1 MSTKLGRVLLLCD
14 QALLDMRHLTY
25 KVTTLEQCY
34 VGEGVDDHTGT
45 ADLSD
50 TEVALIQ
57 QVIYLAM
64 RPSLVLLCTAVM
76 AAGRQI
82 SLHMSV
88 TFALCAAS
96 PVYVQATSSS
106 FLRVCSNNGSRV
118 QSYSRFP
125 CAAHYLGRAD
135 CSSILCLRSF
145 FGIHT
150 LRLVPS
156 FSLSNTPFQSLS
168 IGWSLRLLTIE
179 LVSQEVDRI
188 EQQNAQLQFRLDELE
203 RDFNASG
210 NRFPSLE
217 KSLRRCIRVL
227 RDMDSDMSSSS
238 SSSSEGWLEPR
249 PIRTHVQTL
258 HVQIKALV
266 RAVNRQNKR
275 LQEFRDNL
283 KSVQAALVKMVK
295 KKQLGQPTGLEGY
308 LPSKDACAGEK
319 LKASK

>member
-1 MSTKLGRVLLLCD
+1 MYCGHGRGPSDLAAHVSYSCAVRCLACL
-14 QALLDMRHLTY
+14 RSSHL
-25 KVTTLEQCY
+25 K
-34 VGEGVDDHTGT
+34 
-45 ADLSD
+45 
-50 TEVALIQ
+50 
-57 QVIYLAM
+57 
-64 RPSLVLLCTAVM
+64 
-76 AAGRQI
+76 
-82 SLHMSV
+82 
-88 TFALCAAS
+88 FF
-96 PVYVQATSSS
+96 ATSL
-106 FLRVCSNNGSRV
+106 FV
-118 QSYSRFP
+118 QWQSCAVVFPFP
-125 CAAHYLGRAD
+125 CTTHYLGRAD
-135 CSSILCLRSF
+135 CISILCLRSF
-145 FGIHT
+145 FDTHT
-150 LRLVPS
+150 LHSVPV
-156 FSLSNTPFQSLS
+156 FSRSNTPFHSLS
-168 IGWSLRLLTIE
+168 IDWSLPLLIIE
-179 LVSQEVDRI
+179 VVSQEVDRI

-308 LPSKDACAGEK
+308 LPSKDAGEK

>member
-1 MSTKLGRVLLLCD
+1 MRSCLSNYLCR
-14 QALLDMRHLTY
+14 AERISIFPL
-25 KVTTLEQCY
+25 
-34 VGEGVDDHTGT
+34 
-45 ADLSD
+45 A
-50 TEVALIQ
+50 
-57 QVIYLAM
+57 YLAVY
-64 RPSLVLLCTAVM
+64 SD
-76 AAGRQI
+76 
-82 SLHMSV
+82 SV
-88 TFALCAAS
+88 GGVIFGGDVVHCSALW
-96 PVYVQATSSS
+96 T
-106 FLRVCSNNGSRV
+106 
-118 QSYSRFP
+118 
-125 CAAHYLGRAD
+125 
-135 CSSILCLRSF
+135 LCL
-145 FGIHT
+145 
-150 LRLVPS
+150 
-156 FSLSNTPFQSLS
+156 PFISML
-168 IGWSLRLLTIE
+168 
-179 LVSQEVDRI
+179 QEVDRI

-266 RAVNRQNKR
+266 RAVSRQNKR

-308 LPSKDACAGEK
+308 LPPKDAGEK

>member
-1 MSTKLGRVLLLCD
+1 
-14 QALLDMRHLTY
+14 MRHLTN

-34 VGEGVDDHTGT
+34 VGEGVDGHTGT

-57 QVIYLAM
+57 
-64 RPSLVLLCTAVM
+64 
-76 AAGRQI
+76 
-82 SLHMSV
+82 
-88 TFALCAAS
+88 
-96 PVYVQATSSS
+96 
-106 FLRVCSNNGSRV
+106 
-118 QSYSRFP
+118 
-125 CAAHYLGRAD
+125 
-135 CSSILCLRSF
+135 
-145 FGIHT
+145 
-150 LRLVPS
+150 
-156 FSLSNTPFQSLS
+156 
-168 IGWSLRLLTIE
+168 
-179 LVSQEVDRI
+179 QEVDRI

-249 PIRTHVQTL
+249 PIRMHVQTL

-308 LPSKDACAGEK
+308 LPSKDAGEK

>member
-34 VGEGVDDHTGT
+34 VGEGVDGHTGI
-45 ADLSD
+45 ADLTD

-57 QVIYLAM
+57 QVSYLAM
-64 RPSLVLLCTAVM
+64 RPSFVLLCTAVM

-88 TFALCAAS
+88 IVALCAAS
-96 PVYVQATSSS
+96 PVCVQATSSS
-106 FLRVCSNNGSRV
+106 LLRVCSYNGSRV
-118 QSYSRFP
+118 QSCSRFSAQHTTWAEPTASAYFAFAVSLTPIP
-125 CAAHYLGRAD
+125 CT
-135 CSSILCLRSF
+135 LCL
-145 FGIHT
+145 
-150 LRLVPS
+150 
-156 FSLSNTPFQSLS
+156 FSRSNTPFHSLS
-168 IGWSLRLLTIE
+168 IGWSLPLLIIE

-308 LPSKDACAGEK
+308 LPSKDAGEK

>member
-1 MSTKLGRVLLLCD
+1 MHCGHGRGPSDLAAHVCYNCAVRCLACLRSSHLKL
-14 QALLDMRHLTY
+14 
-25 KVTTLEQCY
+25 
-34 VGEGVDDHTGT
+34 
-45 ADLSD
+45 
-50 TEVALIQ
+50 
-57 QVIYLAM
+57 
-64 RPSLVLLCTAVM
+64 
-76 AAGRQI
+76 
-82 SLHMSV
+82 
-88 TFALCAAS
+88 
-96 PVYVQATSSS
+96 
-106 FLRVCSNNGSRV
+106 LRFCSCGIRV
-118 QSYSRFP
+118 QSCSRFL
-125 CAAHYLGRAD
+125 CTAHYLGRAD
-135 CSSILCLRSF
+135 CISILCLRSL
-145 FGIHT
+145 FGAHK
-150 LRLVPS
+150 LHFAPS
-156 FSLSNTPFQSLS
+156 IFLINTPFS
-168 IGWSLRLLTIE
+168 SLRIGRSFSSLIIA

-308 LPSKDACAGEK
+308 LPSKDAGEK
-319 LKASK
+319 LIASK